1 MSTSARL
8 SSPVTT
14 ENLKH
19 KMRFIVILLSALC
32 LISFV
37 NCQESCDRGEE
48 CIAARDCDSFTRDR
62 ETLKTLKGKPGYST
76 LRDKLRSQVCNQKE
90 QKVCCGG
97 ATGCDETDEDSPC
110 YIPSLEEERCGLE
123 GSHSG
128 FIVGGEDTRIGEFP
142 FLALLGKKSRR
153 RKNSIFWHCGGTL
166 INKWYVLTAAHCG
179 PAVDYVRLGE
189 WKVVDPDSYTNT
201 TDHIRDGPGRCFY
214 YNENSRRKCERS
226 SLRCDNCQKLDPSID
241 CDASK
246 DGKFDLCSEAVQ
258 VTGLEQWNIAD
269 NIISLLCRTFA
280 WQRSRLT
287 QTTARTMLVWR

>member
-19 KMRFIVILLSALC
+19 IMRFIVILLSALC
-32 LISFV
+32 LISFA

-241 CDASK
+241 CDKSK

-258 VTGLEQWNIAD
+258 VMWNSG
-269 NIISLLCRTFA
+269 IS
-280 WQRSRLT
+280 
-287 QTTARTMLVWR
+287 QTTLFPCCAGHSRGRGQDSPRLRPERCWSGDK